1 MLKMTKKLTLLVF
14 DDVGTPVKQATI
26 PRFLLPISA
35 LLVTC
40 ALIALYAGISDY
52 LRLKS
57 ETRQIVSLRSTLKAQ
72 KELVAQQH
80 HQLIAFNGKID
91 TLKTQLTGLHDFEKK
106 IRVIANLDPDNDETS
121 LFGVGGPEPDD
132 ANPATMMEQDYQEMV
147 RDMHTKIHAIDQAS
161 QHQNES
167 FSTLYKQLKG
177 KRNLLSATP
186 SIRPVKGWITSG
198 FGYRVSPFTGRREL
212 HCGLDIA
219 APKGSPIVAT
229 ADGVI
234 TFAGK
239 HGLLGN
245 LITIN
250 HGYGM
255 VTRYGHIEKLIK
267 HKGDHVKRG
276 EEIAMVGS
284 TGRST
289 GPHVHYE
296 VRVDGVFVNPMNY
309 LLK

>member
-1 MLKMTKKLTLLVF
+1 MTKKLTLLVF

-40 ALIALYAGISDY
+40 ALIALYVGISDY
-52 LRLKS
+52 LRLKN
-57 ETRQIVSLRSTLKAQ
+57 ETRQITSLRSTLEAQ
-72 KELVAQQH
+72 KELVTQQH
-80 HQLIAFNGKID
+80 HQIIAFNGKIGA
-91 TLKTQLTGLHDFEKK
+91 LKTQLTGLHDFERK

-121 LFGVGGPEPDD
+121 VFGVGGQEPDD
-132 ANPATMMEQDYQEMV
+132 ANSATMMEQDYQEMV
-147 RDMHTKIHAIDQAS
+147 RDMHTEIHAIDRAS
-161 QHQNES
+161 EHQHES

-177 KRNLLSATP
+177 KRNLLAATP

-198 FGYRVSPFTGRREL
+198 FGYRESPITGRREF

-219 APKGSPIVAT
+219 AQMGTPVVAT

-234 TFAGK
+234 TFSGK

-245 LITIN
+245 MITIN
-250 HGYGM
+250 HGFGM
-255 VTRYGHIEKLIK
+255 ITRYGHLEKLIK

-276 EEIAMVGS
+276 EEIALLGS

-296 VRVDGVFVNPMNY
+296 VRVDGAFVNPMNY